1 MAKRIAVIGVN
12 SNLSGVDIGNPR
24 LLSDAFYSKNDKI
37 I

>member
-1 MAKRIAVIGVN
+1 MAKRIAVIRVN

-24 LLSDAFYSKNDKI
+24 LLSGSFIVRNDKI